1 MNIPNNTKPYRRK
14 RNPYAVASLVL
25 GVLSVFIPLALI
37 AIIIGIVAVNQI
49 KKSNGLEV
57 GRSIAVA
64 GIIFGV
70 VGFFAFPQFLV
81 CIYNEQ
87 ETNRIM
93 QSSCASNLK
102 NIALAKSLYS
112 EDYNGRLPQKTNW
125 SDCTA
130 SRLKSTQILKC
141 PADAG
146 KSRCS
151 YSINDQLNG
160 ESISSIK
167 KTDTT
172 PLYFDSKRGWNS
184 SSSIS
189 SAEPRHA
196 GGSNFAF
203 VDGHVKW
210 VKEKQTSSQR

>member
-1 MNIPNNTKPYRRK
+1 MNKTCPSCNNTNPYRTK
-14 RNPYAVASLVL
+14 RNPYAVAALVL
-25 GVLSVFIPLALI
+25 GVLSIFIPLALI

-57 GRSIAVA
+57 GRGIAVA

-70 VGFFAFPQFLV
+70 IGFFAFPQIIMR
-81 CIYNEQ
+81 IYNEQ
-87 ETNRIM
+87 ETDMAM
-93 QSSCASNLK
+93 QASCASNLK
-102 NIALAKSLYS
+102 HIALATSLYA
-112 EDYNGRLPQKTNW
+112 EDYDGRLPQKTNW
-125 SDCTA
+125 SDCME

-141 PADAG
+141 PADDG

-151 YSINDQLNG
+151 YSINSQLNG

-167 KTDTT
+167 KPDTT
-172 PLYFDSKRGWNS
+172 LLYFDSKRGWNS
-184 SSSIS
+184 SSPIS

-210 VKEKQTSSQR
+210 MEIK